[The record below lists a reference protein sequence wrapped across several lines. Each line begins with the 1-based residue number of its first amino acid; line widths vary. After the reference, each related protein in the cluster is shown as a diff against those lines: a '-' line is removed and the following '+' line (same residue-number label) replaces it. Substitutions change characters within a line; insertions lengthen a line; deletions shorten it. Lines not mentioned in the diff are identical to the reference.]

1 MFLEAT
7 MTTLCL
13 WKPRVQEMQGFFT
26 PAMLLVREGTLGK
39 DRWVSPTIH
48 GFGAWCR
55 AVILDSGFALKLNLV
70 LTCGLNHIDRG
81 ALGNQSDHT
90 YYFAHAMYMA

>member
-39 DRWVSPTIH
+39 DQFMALEP
-48 GFGAWCR
+48 GAE
-55 AVILDSGFALKLNLV
+55 
-70 LTCGLNHIDRG
+70 
-81 ALGNQSDHT
+81 QS
-90 YYFAHAMYMA
+90 F